1 MDYTLES
8 ISDWIDFPHL
18 ANDDFH
24 NKIAL
29 AQPLESSPKSLESN
43 ADSSVDCHATAA
55 AVSRNDS
62 SLDSHPQPLESTS
75 PYKAPDDY
83 KFHCFGG
90 QIFIQVDTE
99 RFTSH
104 TRTMFD
110 TEWNALEVVYYYPL
124 PSTTPTKPQN
134 LPTMLDIARLLSG
147 GFNFVRVD
155 LYSIC
160 GAIVVGELTMTP
172 EGGTGHFTPSQWD
185 KKLGDLWH

>member
-24 NKIAL
+24 NKIAQQKDL
-29 AQPLESSPKSLESN
+29 DSSSAKV
-43 ADSSVDCHATAA
+43 DSSVDCHATAA
-55 AVSRNDS
+55 AVSRNDG
-62 SLDSHPQPLESTS
+62 LDSTQPLESTFA
-75 PYKAPDDY
+75 YKAPDDY

-124 PSTTPTKPQN
+124 PGTIPPKPQN
-134 LPTMLDIARLLSG
+134 LPTMLDIARLLSKSCS
-147 GFNFVRVD
+147 FVRVD

-160 GAIVVGELTMTP
+160 GAIIVGELTMTP
-172 EGGTGHFTPSQWD
+172 EGGTGHFTPNEWD

>member
-24 NKIAL
+24 NKIAQQKGL
-29 AQPLESSPKSLESN
+29 DSSSAKVDSRYV
-43 ADSSVDCHATAA
+43 ADSTS
-55 AVSRNDS
+55 
-62 SLDSHPQPLESTS
+62 PQPLESTFA
-75 PYKAPDDY
+75 YKAPDDY

-134 LPTMLDIARLLSG
+134 LPTMLDIARLLSKSCS
-147 GFNFVRVD
+147 FVRVD

-160 GAIVVGELTMTP
+160 GAIIVGELTMTP
-172 EGGTGHFTPSQWD
+172 EGGTGHFTPNEWD